1 VRDLVTTLLDTTG
14 LLLIAAGV
22 TGGAWEFAGPWS
34 LSIGG
39 VTVLGGSWLAS
50 YLQEAPAQGDHL

>member
-1 VRDLVTTLLDTTG
+1 MRDLVTTLLDTTG

-22 TGGAWEFAGPWS
+22 TGGAWEFVGPWS

-39 VTVLGGSWLAS
+39 ATVLSGSWLAA
-50 YLQEAPAQGDHL
+50 YLQSRPAHGDDL